1 MAYFAGVCARN
12 VSKVKTILEKAG
24 GGTLALPHGTFARQ
38 SINALRM
45 EKIGAGAGVLLR
57 ALLQREAREPG
68 SVELRAGTGKKTLI
82 LRRL

>member
-1 MAYFAGVCARN
+1 MEELSRSLMERSNGDA
-12 VSKVKTILEKAG
+12 
-24 GGTLALPHGTFARQ
+24 PRQ

-45 EKIGAGAGVLLR
+45 EKPGAGADVLLR

-68 SVELRAGTGKKTLI
+68 SVELRAGTGKKTVI